1 MCAHVTACVDTLV
14 AAREC
19 KQVGT
24 CVFVCCPQGLGET
37 ERNLLLNEAARW
49 VVDHLF
55 GSRSQRSKVGHAD
68 CESQNVDEQMWL

>member
-1 MCAHVTACVDTLV
+1 M
-14 AAREC
+14 
-19 KQVGT
+19 
-24 CVFVCCPQGLGET
+24 FVCCPQGLGET